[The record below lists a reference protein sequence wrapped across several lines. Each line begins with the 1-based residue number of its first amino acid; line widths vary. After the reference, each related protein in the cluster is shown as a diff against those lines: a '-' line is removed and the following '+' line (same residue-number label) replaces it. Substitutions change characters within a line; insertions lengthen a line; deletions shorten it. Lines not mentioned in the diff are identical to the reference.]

1 MLAGVALPKRVED
14 VPVLELLP
22 NKLVEPVP
30 VDVLGKPKNGLSFFS
45 SAIVLGLSRIIF
57 FAEEYGPTSSLAGR
71 RQLVGERA
79 HGGGENSRYAQA
91 QFNMARL
98 NNASN
103 VVETLSDLA
112 RF

>member
-1 MLAGVALPKRVED
+1 MLAGVALPKRVEG

-71 RQLVGERA
+71 GSCL
-79 HGGGENSRYAQA
+79 A